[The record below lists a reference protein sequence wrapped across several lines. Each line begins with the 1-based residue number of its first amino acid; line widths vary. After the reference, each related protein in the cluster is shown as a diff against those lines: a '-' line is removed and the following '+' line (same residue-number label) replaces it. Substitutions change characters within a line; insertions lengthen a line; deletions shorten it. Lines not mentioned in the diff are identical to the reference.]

1 MPSSK
6 DPPPAAPS
14 AGTAWFDL
22 ASALGPERSLAGLF
36 RRALPPLPAL
46 ADAPAMLA
54 QATLSH
60 PERYQSLAADYYRR
74 QMGLWESLL
83 QPTPASATTDD
94 ESLSGT
100 KTLASQPWFRFVRN
114 QHALWVEWMGGMS
127 ALLDDDSA
135 EARRVR
141 FVMEQWIEASNPD
154 NFFVTNPAAV
164 ERALDTE
171 GESVRRGMSN
181 LAHDIGLGR
190 ITMSDGQ
197 AFQVGVNLATTE
209 GSVIHETAIAQL
221 IRYRPT
227 TPTVH
232 RAPLLIV
239 PPFINRYY
247 VLDLQPDNS
256 FVRHALA
263 SGFQVFM
270 VSWRSACAETAAST
284 WADYVRDGVL
294 SMAQVAMSLCRT
306 SSFHL
311 LGYCVGGTLAASA
324 AAALSARPKSPLAS
338 LTLLNTMLD
347 FSEPGEIGVY
357 LGDPPT
363 GAAEGAPD
371 VFPGSRLAAAFASLR
386 ARELI
391 WHFVTHN
398 YLLGETP
405 PPLDLLHWNGDAADI
420 PGPLFREYLRDMY
433 QHNRL
438 REPGALSL
446 DGTGIDLG
454 SIRVPAYVLAA
465 KNDHIV
471 PWQSALHSAALL
483 GAPPRFVLTQGGHIA
498 GVVNP
503 PSGRRVRGHWT
514 ADTARIAPDA
524 DRWFDGTTYRA
535 SSWWQDWAQWIGPL
549 GGAMKPA
556 PRTAG
561 SARHPVVEPA
571 PGRYVLEPAG
581 AAATSNGSTAF
592 PTKPEENDNG

>member
-1 MPSSK
+1 MSSSN
-6 DPPPAAPS
+6 DPPPAGPS

-22 ASALGPERSLAGLF
+22 ANALGPEGSLAGLF

-46 ADAPAMLA
+46 ADAPAVLA
-54 QATLSH
+54 RATLSH

-83 QPTPASATTDD
+83 QPAPAEPTTADEAT
-94 ESLSGT
+94 SGT
-100 KTLASQPWFRFVRN
+100 QTLASQPWFRFVRD
-114 QHALWVEWMGGMS
+114 QHALWVGWMGGMT

-164 ERALDTE
+164 ARALDTE
-171 GESVRRGMSN
+171 GESVRRGLSN

-190 ITMSDGQ
+190 ITMSDGA

-209 GSVIHETAIAQL
+209 GAVIHESPIAQL

-232 RAPLLIV
+232 SVPLLII

-270 VSWRSACAETAAST
+270 VSWRSACAETAGST

-306 SSFHL
+306 STFHL
-311 LGYCVGGTLAASA
+311 LGYCVGGTLAATA
-324 AAALSARPKSPLAS
+324 ASALSARPKCPLAS

-347 FSEPGEIGVY
+347 FAEPGEIGVY

-363 GAAEGAPD
+363 GAAEGAED
-371 VFPGSRLAAAFASLR
+371 IFPGSRLAAAFASLR

-438 REPGALSL
+438 REPGSLSL

-471 PWQSALHSAALL
+471 PWQSALRSAALL
-483 GAPPRFVLTQGGHIA
+483 GAQPRFALTQGGHIA

-503 PSGRRVRGHWT
+503 PSGRRVRGHW
-514 ADTARIAPDA
+514 AAENGRIAPDA
-524 DRWFDGTTYRA
+524 DRWFDGATYRA
-535 SSWWQDWAQWIGPL
+535 TSWWQDWTQWIEPL

-556 PRTAG
+556 PASPG
-561 SARHPVVEPA
+561 SARHPVVEAA
-571 PGRYVLEPAG
+571 PGRYVLAPAC
-581 AAATSNGSTAF
+581 AAATSNNGSAF